1 MKFVAENENEFKN
14 KTWRAIESSIK
25 SGFVLGLVGALGTG
39 KTTLVK
45 FIAKKL
51 GCKTTVTSPT
61 FIFSKEYSVSNNKGI
76 ESIKHIDLYR
86 LKGMKKS
93 RINEV
98 LEWFEAKNSLVI
110 VEWADLIDGK
120 KFFDAIITIKFLS
133 ASKREVSIK

>member
-14 KTWRAIESSIK
+14 RTWRAIEFLLK
-25 SGFVLGLVGALGTG
+25 PGFVLGLVGALGTG

-61 FIFSKEYSVSNNKGI
+61 FIYSREYSVSNNKGI